1 MQVHLERPCYQ
12 PFGKS
17 DPLGLK
23 KPIVLFTIGDC
34 NLRLGDFC
42 VSPFC
47 KLPALI
53 PLILNEPA
61 ALSLGKTNPANLVLN
76 AGAVE
81 LQGHVRSE
89 VRSQAVKSH
98 PLVQDCGTSALDLT
112 RKTV

>member
-1 MQVHLERPCYQ
+1 MHLERPCYQ

-23 KPIVLFTIGDC
+23 KPIVLFAIGDC
-34 NLRLGDFC
+34 SLRLDDFC

-81 LQGHVRSE
+81 LQGHVGSF
-89 VRSQAVKSH
+89 VPHDDTFSIKSFSSLLH
-98 PLVQDCGTSALDLT
+98 FSALGALL
-112 RKTV
+112 KCF